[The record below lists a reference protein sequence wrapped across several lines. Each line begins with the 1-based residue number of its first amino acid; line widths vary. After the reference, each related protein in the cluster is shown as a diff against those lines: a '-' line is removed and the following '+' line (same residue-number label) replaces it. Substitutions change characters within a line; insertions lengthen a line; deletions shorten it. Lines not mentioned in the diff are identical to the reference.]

1 MPRADDFSGCAFR
14 ASPLYELVPF
24 ERLTAAERQGLA
36 TLREIEEEPG
46 AYGLLRPRSAAGLGG
61 GLGVKSADRDTALL
75 FLTLRDPGPLPA
87 YVRRAFGDAG
97 LRAVARL
104 VADGVLEVDGGDGF
118 VSGAAALP
126 WLTEKLTVPGGTKAA
141 GGRLAALSLA
151 GLRYAHALAVNDLN
165 EPLVLAGRLYGYNAV
180 PLTPRW
186 QRLLGSDEAA
196 ESWLGIAPG
205 GPNRR
210 RLMRH
215 WAALAPS
222 SGWHHWAARTPA
234 RSGAAVD
241 SSATW
246 KLYVSPLPAAL
257 PESFGMVL
265 DALAAARP
273 FQFKVGARAAGLLR
287 PDKIVAYFDSFE
299 RLAEGAAAV
308 GERLHGVPVQGVPF
322 TAEIGGD
329 GLVSWGVDPPASERS
344 PWGGRESWR
353 FWLAHRLAR
362 ALLAAR
368 SEPGPEPWR
377 FALER
382 LRLEGIDTDTWTPGA
397 LLWKEEG

>member
-1 MPRADDFSGCAFR
+1 VDD
-14 ASPLYELVPF
+14 PL
-24 ERLTAAERQGLA
+24 A
-36 TLREIEEEPG
+36 
-46 AYGLLRPRSAAGLGG
+46 
-61 GLGVKSADRDTALL
+61 
-75 FLTLRDPGPLPA
+75 
-87 YVRRAFGDAG
+87 
-97 LRAVARL
+97 
-104 VADGVLEVDGGDGF
+104 
-118 VSGAAALP
+118 
-126 WLTEKLTVPGGTKAA
+126 
-141 GGRLAALSLA
+141 
-151 GLRYAHALAVNDLN
+151 
-165 EPLVLAGRLYGYNAV
+165 LAGRLYGYNAV

-186 QRLLGSDEAA
+186 HRLLGTDEADEADEPA

-210 RLMRH
+210 RLDRH
-215 WAALAPS
+215 WRALPPS
-222 SGWHHWAARTPA
+222 PGWHHWTARAPV
-234 RSGAAVD
+234 RSGVSGVSG
-241 SSATW
+241 SSSPTW

-257 PESFGMVL
+257 PESFGAVL
-265 DALAAARP
+265 DVLAAARP
-273 FQFKVGARAAGLLR
+273 FQFKVGARAVGLLR

-308 GERLHGVPVQGVPF
+308 GERLQGVPVQGVPF

-329 GLVSWGVDPPASERS
+329 GLVSWGVDPPAGERS

-397 LLWKEEG
+397 LLWREEG

>member
-1 MPRADDFSGCAFR
+1 MPWADDFSGRVFR

-24 ERLTAAERQGLA
+24 ERLTAAERQSLA
-36 TLREIEEEPG
+36 AIAAEIEEEAG
-46 AYGLLRPRSAAGLGG
+46 AYGLLRPRTAAS

-75 FLTLRDPGPLPA
+75 FLTLREPLPA

-126 WLTEKLTVPGGTKAA
+126 WLTANREKAA

-151 GLRYAHALAVNDLN
+151 ALRYAHALAVDD
-165 EPLVLAGRLYGYNAV
+165 PLALAGRLYGYNAV

-186 QRLLGSDEAA
+186 HRLLGSDEATD
-196 ESWLGIAPG
+196 SWLGIEPG

-210 RLMRH
+210 RLERH
-215 WAALAPS
+215 WETLPPS
-222 SGWHHWAARTPA
+222 SAWRHWTARAPA
-234 RSGAAVD
+234 RSSSSGAAG
-241 SSATW
+241 SASPTW

-257 PESFGMVL
+257 PESFGAIL
-265 DALAAARP
+265 NALTAARP
-273 FQFKVGARAAGLLR
+273 SQFKVGARAEGLLR

-299 RLAEGAAAV
+299 RLAEGVAAV

-329 GLVSWGVDPPASERS
+329 GLVSWGVDPPAGERS

-353 FWLAHRLAR
+353 FWLARRLAR

-368 SEPGPEPWR
+368 SETGAEPWR

-382 LRLEGIDTDTWTPGA
+382 LRLEGIDTDSWTPGA
-397 LLWKEEG
+397 LLWKVG